1 MENKEMV
8 KKIKKTK
15 KATLRKEIKALREKQ
30 EQIRFRIDMLESRKN
45 ALYDDLNVAILAKD
59 KINAEFIQSQL
70 KSTKEEL
77 SELNRDYKCNT
88 DYLETYSK
96 VIKSGKEGTASI
108 LGVLTTAV
116 TVIGTIGGFKLA
128 KESLDKAYK
137 SDMDSTLVNKKTY
150 NVFEKISGKFFGKH

>member
-30 EQIRFRIDMLESRKN
+30 ERIRFRIDMLESRKN
-45 ALYDDLNVAILAKD
+45 ELYDDLNVAILAKD
-59 KINAEFIQSQL
+59 KMNVEFIQSQL